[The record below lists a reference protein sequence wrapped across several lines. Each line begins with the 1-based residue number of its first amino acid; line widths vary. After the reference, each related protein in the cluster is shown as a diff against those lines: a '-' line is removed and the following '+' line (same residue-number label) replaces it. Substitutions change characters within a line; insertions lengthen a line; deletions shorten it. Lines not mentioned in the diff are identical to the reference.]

1 MAEETAGIGEAGALV
16 NRATAPQDMAIT
28 KGIIHSE
35 NNALKKAQMEA
46 KKLAA
51 IDAIKE
57 KQGKYLS
64 QVGIGK
70 YKNQSVLD
78 KVKEKAKETSAKIYD
93 AGGNLQTIYEAKSDY
108 EGYERDASILDNY
121 LEDFNYKKGFLR
133 LEGAKKAIENNK
145 TEDWINKQHELVKP
159 LIKDENG
166 MLENPQVEEL
176 QLGTEFEQAA
186 RLTPRTFLEQK
197 EIGNSKSIFVMQAS
211 DEAVQKTANDLLKN
225 ERYLRYLPFDKNFQK
240 YYDNNKGTYETL
252 PKLMTNFTF
261 ENVRDAARKQDQIQ
275 TIYSQQAALQKKSGN
290 EDATIT
296 LNIGNKT
303 NGIYTFTPD
312 ANGEIIIDN
321 VKAGEAPPSLR
332 VNKETSDYNYE
343 GTIIIPTRMKKN
355 SDGTFVVTGN
365 ISKIG
370 ENDNVGMEGIGDKIT
385 LTKVPEATL
394 RAALTLQNPRYY
406 KELVL
411 DQLKSPKVVA
421 PSGAKKA
428 ERAKGKKEP
437 KMIYS
442 EWKKKNPNGT
452 SKEYRIYFDAK

>member
-1 MAEETAGIGEAGALV
+1 MSEETAGIGEAGALV

-28 KGIIHSE
+28 KGIIQSQ
-35 NNALKKAQMEA
+35 NNALRKAQVEA
-46 KKLAA
+46 RKLAA

-57 KQGKYLS
+57 KQSKYLS

-78 KVKEKAKETSAKIYD
+78 KVKEKAKETSAKIYGA
-93 AGGNLQTIYEAKSDY
+93 AGNQQAIYEAIGDY

-197 EIGNSKSIFVMQAS
+197 EIGNSKSRFVMQAS
-211 DEAVQKTANDLLKN
+211 DEAVQTTANDLLKN
-225 ERYLRYLPFDKNFQK
+225 QRYLRYLPFDKNFQK
-240 YYDNNKGTYETL
+240 YYDDNKGTYETL

-261 ENVRDAARKQDQIQ
+261 ENVREAARKQDQIQ
-275 TIYSQQAALQKKSGN
+275 SIYSQQAAFKKKSGN

-303 NGIYTFTPD
+303 NGIYTFTPKS
-312 ANGEIIIDN
+312 NGGIKIETF
-321 VKAGEAPPSLR
+321 GTGTPPPNLF
-332 VNKETSDYNYE
+332 VDKKK
-343 GTIIIPTRMKKN
+343 GTTMIPTDIEPIRN
-355 SDGTFVVTGN
+355 SDGTFVVKGN
-365 ISKIG
+365 LSQIG
-370 ENDNVGMEGIGDKIT
+370 EEDYKNNFKSKGEEVTIPNVT
-385 LTKVPEATL
+385 EAEL
-394 RAALTLQNPRYY
+394 KAAFTLQEKRYY

-428 ERAKGKKEP
+428 EGAKGKKD
-437 KMIYS
+437 
-442 EWKKKNPNGT
+442 KNV
-452 SKEYRIYFDAK
+452 KFDKNDPL

>member
-35 NNALKKAQMEA
+35 NNALRKAQMEA

-93 AGGNLQTIYEAKSDY
+93 AGGNQQTIYEAIGDY

-166 MLENPQVEEL
+166 MLQNPQVEEL

-197 EIGNSKSIFVMQAS
+197 EIGNSKSRFVMQAS
-211 DEAVQKTANDLLKN
+211 DEAVQTTANDLLKN

-275 TIYSQQAALQKKSGN
+275 SIYSQQAAKQKATDKTTN
-290 EDATIT
+290 EI
-296 LNIGNKT
+296 KT
-303 NGIYTFTPD
+303 NIEAGRTATGYIFYKPD
-312 ANGEIIIDN
+312 ENGWRN
-321 VKAGEAPPSLR
+321 VNTDS
-332 VNKETSDYNYE
+332 
-343 GTIIIPTRMKKN
+343 
-355 SDGTFVVTGN
+355 VTGN
-365 ISKIG
+365 PAIHMTENGSNKIYPNRIRRIDNNTFEIEG
-370 ENDNVGMEGIGDKIT
+370 IAGKLVPYKNPTRKPDGKILQENDPYTIRVSENDV
-385 LTKVPEATL
+385 V
-394 RAALTLQNPRYY
+394 AAYGLDDPYLNAYY
-406 KELVL
+406 P
-411 DQLKSPKVVA
+411 KSKKADKVVA
-421 PSGAKKA
+421 PSGAK
-428 ERAKGKKEP
+428 GKK
-437 KMIYS
+437 I
-442 EWKKKNPNGT
+442 
-452 SKEYRIYFDAK
+452 SKDEYRKMTVPQRTEFKNKGGIVE

>member
-28 KGIIHSE
+28 KGIIQSQ
-35 NNALKKAQMEA
+35 NNALRKAQMEA

-93 AGGNLQTIYEAKSDY
+93 AAGNQQAIYEAIGDY

-197 EIGNSKSIFVMQAS
+197 EIGNSKSRFVMQAS
-211 DEAVQKTANDLLKN
+211 DAAVQTTANDLLKN
-225 ERYLRYLPFDKNFQK
+225 QRYLRYLPFDKNFQK
-240 YYDNNKGTYETL
+240 YYDDNKGTYETL

-275 TIYSQQAALQKKSGN
+275 SIYSQQAAFEKKSGN

-303 NGIYTFTPD
+303 NNVYTFTRK
-312 ANGEIIIDN
+312 ANGGIKIDN

-343 GTIIIPTRMKKN
+343 GTIIIPTDIEQRN
-355 SDGTFVVTGN
+355 SDGTFVVKGN

-370 ENDNVGMEGIGDKIT
+370 ENDNVGLEAIGDEIT

-394 RAALTLQNPRYY
+394 KAALTLQNPRYY

-428 ERAKGKKEP
+428 EGAKGKK
-437 KMIYS
+437 I
-442 EWKKKNPNGT
+442 
-452 SKEYRIYFDAK
+452 SKDEYRKMTVPQRTEFKNKGGIVE